1 MAKARRKELKDLE
14 PRNTAKTRLVIA
26 LAVAGVVLALTLLFC
41 FCEPARRPFVTA
53 WNAVYD
59 TFGYGLIPLVIFIL
73 ALLWFILRRRI
84 RERLST
90 LHVPAFLQGFNV
102 WLGLVAFMFAV
113 FGILAFFHQGGNLG
127 NAIVG
132 KSSANDAPSV
142 AGFFIVFGL
151 ILLGVI
157 LIVPRRTWQALC
169 YLASAMRGSYS
180 RRPLHKSL
188 WQSMRG
194 LASRSKGGSAPAPTF
209 VDTKDELPT
218 IVKYEPEPEP
228 EKPRWKEPK
237 VVAALKDKMRPAD
250 RPKTVAPVAPVVSS
264 ELSESGETIE
274 PKETAASKGRKG
286 EEKGGWTLPSLT
298 LLERDADVEPMP
310 VDTALGARIIEEAL
324 ASYGVE
330 AKVVQAN
337 VGPAV
342 TQYGVEPGWDRK
354 FKEIKEKDRD
364 GNLNVRLK
372 EVSKT
377 RVKVERIASL
387 ANDLALAL
395 ETQSLKI
402 EAPIPG
408 KAMVGIE
415 VPNPIPSTVTLRSII
430 ETPPYQKLKSKTKL
444 PMALGKGMSGES
456 VVADLTKM
464 PHLLIAGAT
473 NSGKSICM
481 KSIIATL
488 LMQDT
493 PDELRMI
500 MVDPK
505 RVELVSFN
513 NVPHLLTPVIVEH
526 EKAVTVLRWLTR
538 EMDHRYERL
547 AEVGARDIESYNK
560 NPRID
565 KPLPYL
571 LLIIDELAE
580 LMMTAAE
587 EVERM
592 LCRLAQLARATGIHL
607 IVATQRPSVD
617 VVTGLIKANF
627 PARISFSVASQV
639 DSRTILDT
647 VGAEKLLGRGDMLFL
662 PPDAPKPKR
671 LQGTYVSEAEIEK
684 VVSFWVSQH
693 PALSGVQ
700 VVPGLDDG
708 VSSDE
713 KSSDD
718 PMLQK
723 AVELTAGI
731 THISTSFLQR
741 RLGVGY
747 PRAAKIMDMLEER
760 GIVATGEAGKSR
772 EIIKG
777 HGPADGGAER

>member
-1 MAKARRKELKDLE
+1 MKKAKKARRKELADLE
-14 PRNTAKTRLVIA
+14 PRGAFSSTRVRVALIVCVLIVALV
-26 LAVAGVVLALTLLFC
+26 LLFC
-41 FCEPARRPFVTA
+41 FYAPARKPFI
-53 WNAVYD
+53 D
-59 TFGYGLIPLVIFIL
+59 TFGYGLIPLGIIIL

-84 RERLST
+84 REQLSA
-90 LHVPAFLQGFNV
+90 LHVPVFLQGFNI

-113 FGILAFFHQGGNLG
+113 FGILAFFDRGGDLG
-127 NAIVG
+127 DAIIG
-132 KSSANDAPSV
+132 ESTALGILA
-142 AGFFIVFGL
+142 VFGL
-151 ILLGVI
+151 VLLGII

-169 YLASAMRGSYS
+169 YLASATRGSYR

-188 WQSMRG
+188 WHGVRG
-194 LASRSKGGSAPAPTF
+194 LADRSKGQDEPAPTF
-209 VDTKDELPT
+209 VDTKDEMPT

-237 VVAALKDKMRPAD
+237 VVAALREKIRPAD
-250 RPKTVAPVAPVVSS
+250 RPKPVAVAETVV
-264 ELSESGETIE
+264 LSEPSAPIE
-274 PKETAASKGRKG
+274 PEEPGAPKGRKG
-286 EEKGGWTLPSLT
+286 EEKGGWTLPSLN
-298 LLERDADVEPMP
+298 LLDHDSGVEPVP
-310 VDTALGARIIEEAL
+310 VDTELGARIIEEAL

-354 FKEIKEKDRD
+354 FKEIKEKGRD
-364 GNLNVRLK
+364 GNIDVKLK

-395 ETQSLKI
+395 EAPSLKI

-415 VPNPIPSTVTLRSII
+415 VPNPIASTVNLRNII
-430 ETPPYQKLKSKTKL
+430 ETPPYQKLKSRTKL
-444 PMALGKGMSGES
+444 PLALGKGMSGES

-647 VGAEKLLGRGDMLFL
+647 AGAEKLLGRGDMLFL

-684 VVSFWVSQH
+684 VVSFWVSQR

-700 VVPGLDDG
+700 VVPGLDEE
-708 VSSDE
+708 SPSDE
-713 KSSDD
+713 KSSED

-723 AVELTAGI
+723 AVELTDGI
-731 THISTSFLQR
+731 THLSTSFLQR

-747 PRAAKIMDMLEER
+747 PRAAKIMDLLEER
-760 GIVATGEAGKSR
+760 GIVAPGEAGKSR

-777 HGPADGGAER
+777 RGPADGGAVR

>member
-1 MAKARRKELKDLE
+1 MKKAKKARRKELADLE
-14 PRNTAKTRLVIA
+14 PRGAFSSTRVRVALIVCVLVVA
-26 LAVAGVVLALTLLFC
+26 LVLLFC
-41 FCEPARRPFVTA
+41 FYEPARKPFI
-53 WNAVYD
+53 D
-59 TFGYGLIPLVIFIL
+59 TFGYGLIPLGIIIL

-84 RERLST
+84 REQLT
-90 LHVPAFLQGFNV
+90 ALHVPAFLQGFNI

-113 FGILAFFHQGGNLG
+113 FGILAFFDRGGNLG
-127 NAIVG
+127 DSIIGESTALGIL
-132 KSSANDAPSV
+132 A
-142 AGFFIVFGL
+142 VFGL
-151 ILLGVI
+151 ILLGII

-169 YLASAMRGSYS
+169 YLASETRGSYR
-180 RRPLHKSL
+180 RRPLHKGL
-188 WQSMRG
+188 GHGVRG
-194 LASRSKGGSAPAPTF
+194 LADRSKGQAEPAPTF
-209 VDTKDELPT
+209 VDTKDEMPT

-237 VVAALKDKMRPAD
+237 VVAALRDKIRPAD
-250 RPKTVAPVAPVVSS
+250 RPKPVAVAETAV
-264 ELSESGETIE
+264 LSEPSAPIE
-274 PKETAASKGRKG
+274 PEEPGAPKGRKG
-286 EEKGGWTLPSLT
+286 EEKGGWTLPSLN
-298 LLERDADVEPMP
+298 LLDHDSGVEPVP
-310 VDTALGARIIEEAL
+310 VDTELGARIIEEAL

-354 FKEIKEKDRD
+354 FKEIKEKGRD
-364 GNLNVRLK
+364 GNIDVKLK

-395 ETQSLKI
+395 EAPSLKI

-415 VPNPIPSTVTLRSII
+415 VPNPIASTVNLRNII
-430 ETPPYQKLKSKTKL
+430 ETPPYQKLKSRTKL
-444 PMALGKGMSGES
+444 PLALGKGMSGES

-647 VGAEKLLGRGDMLFL
+647 AGAEKLLGRGDMLFL

-700 VVPGLDDG
+700 VVPGLDDE
-708 VSSDE
+708 SPSDE
-713 KSSDD
+713 KSSED

-723 AVELTAGI
+723 AIELTDGI
-731 THISTSFLQR
+731 THLSTSFLQR

-747 PRAAKIMDMLEER
+747 PRAAKIMDLLEER
-760 GIVATGEAGKSR
+760 GIVAPGEAGKSR

-777 HGPADGGAER
+777 RGPADGGAVR

>member
-1 MAKARRKELKDLE
+1 MKKAKKARRQELADLE
-14 PRNTAKTRLVIA
+14 PRGVLSSTRVRVALIVCVLLVA
-26 LAVAGVVLALTLLFC
+26 LALLFC
-41 FCEPARRPFVTA
+41 FYAPARKPFV
-53 WNAVYD
+53 VLYD
-59 TFGYGLIPLVIFIL
+59 TFGYGLIPLGILIL

-90 LHVPAFLQGFNV
+90 LHVPAFLQGFNI
-102 WLGLVAFMFAV
+102 WLGLVAFTFAT
-113 FGILAFFHQGGNLG
+113 FGILAFFDLGGNLG
-127 NAIVG
+127 DAIIG
-132 KSSANDAPSV
+132 SSTALGILA
-142 AGFFIVFGL
+142 VFGL
-151 ILLGVI
+151 ILLGII

-169 YLASAMRGSYS
+169 YLASWLRGGYR

-188 WQSMRG
+188 WNDMRG
-194 LASRSKGGSAPAPTF
+194 LASRNRGGSAPAPAF

-237 VVAALKDKMRPAD
+237 VVAALMDKIRPAD
-250 RPKTVAPVAPVVSS
+250 RPKPVVPVVPVAVAEPVVSDEFS
-264 ELSESGETIE
+264 EPVEAIE
-274 PKETAASKGRKG
+274 PEEPAVSKGRKG
-286 EEKGGWTLPSLT
+286 EEKGGWTLPSLS

-330 AKVVQAN
+330 AKVVQSN

-364 GNLNVRLK
+364 GNINVKLK
-372 EVSKT
+372 EASKT

-444 PMALGKGMSGES
+444 PLALGKGMSGES

-560 NPRID
+560 NPRIER
-565 KPLPYL
+565 PLPYL

-700 VVPGLDDG
+700 VVPGLDEG
-708 VSSDE
+708 SPADE
-713 KSSDD
+713 KSAED
-718 PMLQK
+718 PMVQK

-760 GIVATGEAGKSR
+760 GIVAPGEAGKSR

-777 HGPADGGAER
+777 HGPVDGGAER

>member
-1 MAKARRKELKDLE
+1 MKKAKKARRKELADLE
-14 PRNTAKTRLVIA
+14 PRGTFSSTRLRVALIVCALVVA
-26 LAVAGVVLALTLLFC
+26 LALLFC
-41 FCEPARRPFVTA
+41 FYEPARKPFV
-53 WNAVYD
+53 D
-59 TFGYGLIPLVIFIL
+59 TFGYGLIPLGIIIL

-84 RERLST
+84 REQLSA
-90 LHVPAFLQGFNV
+90 LHVPAFLQGFNI
-102 WLGLVAFMFAV
+102 WLGMVAFTFAT
-113 FGILAFFHQGGNLG
+113 FGILAFFDLGGNLG
-127 NAIVG
+127 DAIIG
-132 KSSANDAPSV
+132 ESTAL
-142 AGFFIVFGL
+142 GILTVFGL
-151 ILLGVI
+151 ILLGIV

-169 YLASAMRGSYS
+169 YLASAMRGSYRS
-180 RRPLHKSL
+180 RPLHKSL
-188 WQSMRG
+188 WHGVRG
-194 LASRSKGGSAPAPTF
+194 LADRRGGGSAPASTY

-250 RPKTVAPVAPVVSS
+250 RPKPVTVAPVISS
-264 ELSESGETIE
+264 ELSEPLETIE
-274 PKETAASKGRKG
+274 ADEPAMPVLQKG
-286 EEKGGWTLPSLT
+286 EEKSGWTLPSLS
-298 LLERDADVEPMP
+298 LLERDADVEPTP

-430 ETPPYQKLKSKTKL
+430 ETPPYQKLKAKTKL

-488 LMQDT
+488 LMHDT

-565 KPLPYL
+565 RPLPYL

-587 EVERM
+587 DVERM

-671 LQGTYVSEAEIEK
+671 IQGTYVSEAEIEK

-693 PALSGVQ
+693 PVLSGVQ
-700 VVPGLDDG
+700 VVPGLDEE
-708 VSSDE
+708 SPADE
-713 KSSDD
+713 KSAED
-718 PMLQK
+718 PMVQK

-760 GIVATGEAGKSR
+760 GIVAPGEAGKSR

-777 HGPADGGAER
+777 QGPADGGAVR